1 MFGGVLNNAS
11 KKQTPEAFYKKDAL
25 KSFTKFTGK
34 HLCWSFFFNKVA
46 GIILSLSLM
55 LFMCLSIH
63 FTHYFAVP
71 IVGFEQVNA
80 GWKKVNLLLL

>member
-11 KKQTPEAFYKKDAL
+11 KKQPPEAFYKKDGL

-46 GIILSLSLM
+46 GVILSLSLM
-55 LFMCLSIH
+55 LFMCL
-63 FTHYFAVP
+63 
-71 IVGFEQVNA
+71 
-80 GWKKVNLLLL
+80 